1 MAGKLIDIFQ
11 NCKCV
16 KEEKHLAAGEVR
28 SLAFGDNNTVMV
40 VELGLHEVVSR
51 KVIARAEKQI
61 ADTYGLDRVMIEPRY
76 NMPGELSNAY
86 IKSLYDDMAYRM
98 PSAKGLLDHRKWAFA
113 DGALQIPMDEVSEKH
128 FANALRHL
136 EARIQR
142 ELGRSCPVHAVRAD
156 AQDFAPAPEQEES
169 REEILHKAVE
179 QAAAAA
185 AETPKPKKP
194 RPAPQHTGYQRP
206 RTEKVR
212 EDDLIFGKLIQ
223 DPIVSVN
230 EAIAAYDMVTIQ
242 GEVFFTDNKDIHSK
256 KTGKDYVKIAF
267 DITDRTNSVRVS
279 KFLAADKAGDTA
291 SKIKK
296 GLYCTVQGKM
306 VYDTFAKEM
315 VLEPTGIVKA
325 KKPERKDTYE
335 GMKRVE
341 LHLHTNMSAMDGMS
355 STASLLCRA
364 AKWGHRAMAITDHG
378 VAQAFPEALHAQEG
392 KQKDTIGDMKIIYGI
407 EAYYIND
414 ENSISVVSRSTA
426 RSSCSTLRPP
436 DSIRRARKLPRLL
449 LCALWR
455 ARFAIPSRPMST
467 RTSRFRRKSPS

>member
-98 PSAKGLLDHRKWAFA
+98 PSAKGLLDHTKWEFA

-169 REEILHKAVE
+169 R
-179 QAAAAA
+179 
-185 AETPKPKKP
+185 
-194 RPAPQHTGYQRP
+194 
-206 RTEKVR
+206 
-212 EDDLIFGKLIQ
+212 
-223 DPIVSVN
+223 
-230 EAIAAYDMVTIQ
+230 
-242 GEVFFTDNKDIHSK
+242 
-256 KTGKDYVKIAF
+256 
-267 DITDRTNSVRVS
+267 
-279 KFLAADKAGDTA
+279 
-291 SKIKK
+291 
-296 GLYCTVQGKM
+296 
-306 VYDTFAKEM
+306 
-315 VLEPTGIVKA
+315 
-325 KKPERKDTYE
+325 
-335 GMKRVE
+335 
-341 LHLHTNMSAMDGMS
+341 
-355 STASLLCRA
+355 
-364 AKWGHRAMAITDHG
+364 
-378 VAQAFPEALHAQEG
+378 
-392 KQKDTIGDMKIIYGI
+392 
-407 EAYYIND
+407 
-414 ENSISVVSRSTA
+414 
-426 RSSCSTLRPP
+426 
-436 DSIRRARKLPRLL
+436 
-449 LCALWR
+449 
-455 ARFAIPSRPMST
+455 
-467 RTSRFRRKSPS
+467 

>member
-98 PSAKGLLDHRKWAFA
+98 PSAKGLLDHTKWEFA

-194 RPAPQHTGYQRP
+194 RPAPQQHTGYQRP
-206 RTEKVR
+206 RAEKVR

-325 KKPERKDTYE
+325 KKPERRDTYE

-355 STASLLCRA
+355 STARA
-364 AKWGHRAMAITDHG
+364 RMPPCSAVFT
-378 VAQAFPEALHAQEG
+378 
-392 KQKDTIGDMKIIYGI
+392 
-407 EAYYIND
+407 
-414 ENSISVVSRSTA
+414 
-426 RSSCSTLRPP
+426 SSC
-436 DSIRRARKLPRLL
+436 
-449 LCALWR
+449 
-455 ARFAIPSRPMST
+455 
-467 RTSRFRRKSPS
+467 

>member
-156 AQDFAPAPEQEES
+156 AQDLHPHPS
-169 REEILHKAVE
+169 RRR
-179 QAAAAA
+179 AARKFC
-185 AETPKPKKP
+185 TRLWSKQ
-194 RPAPQHTGYQRP
+194 RQPQRKCP
-206 RTEKVR
+206 SRKSRVR
-212 EDDLIFGKLIQ
+212 
-223 DPIVSVN
+223 
-230 EAIAAYDMVTIQ
+230 
-242 GEVFFTDNKDIHSK
+242 
-256 KTGKDYVKIAF
+256 
-267 DITDRTNSVRVS
+267 RR
-279 KFLAADKAGDTA
+279 
-291 SKIKK
+291 
-296 GLYCTVQGKM
+296 
-306 VYDTFAKEM
+306 
-315 VLEPTGIVKA
+315 
-325 KKPERKDTYE
+325 
-335 GMKRVE
+335 
-341 LHLHTNMSAMDGMS
+341 S
-355 STASLLCRA
+355 STPAISARAPRRCARTTSSSAS
-364 AKWGHRAMAITDHG
+364 
-378 VAQAFPEALHAQEG
+378 
-392 KQKDTIGDMKIIYGI
+392 
-407 EAYYIND
+407 
-414 ENSISVVSRSTA
+414 
-426 RSSCSTLRPP
+426 
-436 DSIRRARKLPRLL
+436 
-449 LCALWR
+449 
-455 ARFAIPSRPMST
+455 
-467 RTSRFRRKSPS
+467 